1 MVGNYSIVCVY
12 VYIYIIE
19 THGLENTFKSSR
31 LIGLIAKVIKDDQST

>member
-1 MVGNYSIVCVY
+1 MHVVSTVY
-12 VYIYIIE
+12 IVYIYFE